1 MRICQPRRPGSRPRV
16 LGRLKCFYGNS
27 LQPPHSAT
35 QVQMPNG
42 KRVIHDGPYADTE
55 EHLGGWYR
63 AWPGLAQDV

>member
-1 MRICQPRRPGSRPRV
+1 
-16 LGRLKCFYGNS
+16 
-27 LQPPHSAT
+27 
-35 QVQMPNG
+35 MPNG